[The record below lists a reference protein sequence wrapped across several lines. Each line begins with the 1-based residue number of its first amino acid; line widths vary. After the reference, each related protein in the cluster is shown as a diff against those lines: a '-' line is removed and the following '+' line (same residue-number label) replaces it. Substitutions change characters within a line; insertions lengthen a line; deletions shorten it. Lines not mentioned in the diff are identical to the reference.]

1 MDFSTNL
8 HQQLLHLENQL
19 LVGSGSGHAWTPD
32 LSLSPNCE
40 IEPIFHFQDLNPAI
54 DIAQSFTSL
63 QHYNSHGISKERR
76 YEDQEGKREEKK
88 DSSSSNSLKKIN
100 DNESLKSHDYYYY
113 YHSSNFEEEDDQMKK
128 IGQSCCCSK
137 IHPTVNVSSRNSYK
151 PLMTTEFSSSL
162 GLFDHSFSFASSH
175 HLLDQSTTSSS
186 LLTKMG
192 NHEITN
198 AKRAY
203 SLKQQKQSPN
213 KKTRVEPRPT
223 CPPLKIRKEKLGD
236 RIAALQQ
243 LVAPFGKTDTASV
256 LMEAISYINFLQNQ
270 MLSHSYMKS
279 CRSKNYKTTRR
290 DELNDDKKQESDLK
304 AKGLCLVPLACISY
318 LPEDST
324 NGGRIGSLWPPL
336 AAANFNRRSF

>member
-8 HQQLLHLENQL
+8 HQQLLQLENQL

-40 IEPIFHFQDLNPAI
+40 FEPIFHFQDLNPAI
-54 DIAQSFTSL
+54 DAQSFTSL
-63 QHYNSHGISKERR
+63 QHYNSHGISKEKR
-76 YEDQEGKREEKK
+76 YEDKEGKK
-88 DSSSSNSLKKIN
+88 DSSSNNSPKKTNN
-100 DNESLKSHDYYYY
+100 DESLKSHDYYYY
-113 YHSSNFEEEDDQMKK
+113 YHSSKFEEDDQMKK

-137 IHPTVNVSSRNSYK
+137 IHPTVNVSSRNNYK
-151 PLMTTEFSSSL
+151 PLTMTTEFSSSL
-162 GLFDHSFSFASSH
+162 GLFDHSFSFASSP

-186 LLTKMG
+186 LLTKIG
-192 NHEITN
+192 NHEVTN
-198 AKRAY
+198 AKRVY
-203 SLKQQKQSPN
+203 SLKQQKPNSN
-213 KKTRVEPRPT
+213 KKTRVEPRAS

-270 MLSHSYMKS
+270 VEMLSHSYMKS
-279 CRSKNYKTTRR
+279 CRSKNYKTTCR

-318 LPEDST
+318 LPEDSS

-336 AAANFNRRSF
+336 AAANFNRRLF